1 MKRVKI
7 YILSLMVAMSAMDCQ
22 QQKAEHTAGILYTCP
37 MHPQVIQDHPGQCPI
52 CGMDLVKK
60 GEMTNDLALML
71 TESQIRLGNI
81 STMPARK
88 EAFGESILT
97 SAKLAINEEKAVVV
111 SARVGGRIEKLYYKE
126 EGKPVTANAPLYQI
140 YSEQLLTYEQEYLLA
155 VRQWEELKQPRH
167 EAFLKAAEK
176 KLLLLG
182 LTQEQV
188 RGLRQS
194 GKADAHVVFLSPVS
208 GTLSQ
213 AEVSEGQYVSE
224 GNPLYRIQKLDEL
237 WVEAELYGN
246 EIPDVHT
253 GQEVRVIVAGFE
265 SWPRMARVTFIGP
278 EYRKGGQILTVRAV
292 LPNPEGIFR
301 PGMYATTAFM
311 HGTRNV
317 ISLPADAVVRD
328 AHGNYIWVLD
338 KDGAYRPR
346 GVGTGQESDER
357 IEITEGLNEDENVVI
372 SGAYLLTG
380 EWVLKKGA
388 ELPAHQH
395 QDQMNH

>member
-1 MKRVKI
+1 MKRIKI
-7 YILSLMVAMSAMDCQ
+7 YILSLMVAFSAIDCQ
-22 QQKAEHTAGILYTCP
+22 KQKADHAVGILYTCP

-52 CGMDLVKK
+52 CGMDLVRK
-60 GEMTNDLALML
+60 GEATKDLALML

-81 STMPARK
+81 STMPARR
-88 EAFGESILT
+88 EPFGESILT
-97 SAKLAINEEKAVVV
+97 SAKLAIDEEKTIVV
-111 SARVGGRIEKLYYKE
+111 SARVGGRLEKLYYKE
-126 EGKPVTANAPLYQI
+126 EGKLVPANVPLYQI

-167 EAFLKAAEK
+167 ESFLKAAEK

-182 LTQEQV
+182 LTREQV
-188 RGLRQS
+188 TALRES

-213 AEVSEGQYVSE
+213 AEVKEGQYVSE
-224 GNPLYRIQKLDEL
+224 GNPLYRIQQLDEL

-246 EIPDVHT
+246 EIPDVHM
-253 GQEVRVIVAGFE
+253 GQEVKVSVAGFE
-265 SWPRMARVTFIGP
+265 SRPGMARVTFIGP

-311 HGTRNV
+311 HETRNV
-317 ISLPADAVVRD
+317 ISLPSDAVVRD
-328 AHGNYIWVLD
+328 AQGNHIWVLD
-338 KDGAYRPR
+338 TDGAFRPR
-346 GVGTGQESDER
+346 EVGTGQESDER
-357 IEITEGLNEDENVVI
+357 IEITEGLSENENVVI